1 MNIVIC
7 DDDLSVRTQLSI
19 LCAKAVDPCI
29 EIICF
34 PSAEA
39 LIQWLKTDP
48 NHSIDILVLDID
60 LPGKNGVTLL
70 RELRTS
76 IKSDCLV
83 LFVTNYDHY
92 VSDGFYYNAFQ
103 YLIKPVD
110 PEKFMS
116 EIQRAVD
123 KFKRDHMKLTI
134 ASKTGNI
141 LVDYRELFYIESR
154 KRVLTYHTLMGCY
167 DSYDT
172 LTRVE
177 TLLASYDFL
186 RCHKSYLVNM
196 EYIDSI
202 DNDVFYLTSGKT
214 MKISRTYLQSAK
226 KAYFDYVFAAEG
238 ET

>member
-60 LPGKNGVTLL
+60 LPGKKGVTLL

-196 EYIDSI
+196 SKITRW
-202 DNDVFYLTSGKT
+202 DNYTFYLIDGSSVD
-214 MKISRTYLQSAK
+214 ISVHKKSKVLSAF
-226 KAYFDYVFAAEG
+226 YEYQRRRLVR
-238 ET
+238 